1 MAAPSGG
8 VRRSYASAGA
18 LATRRELLERRLVDA
33 VRGHDDRPHRR
44 RRVHRRLALA
54 ALQECH
60 LAQQRARTEL
70 GDLLAVNLDVDDAV
84 QDQEQLATLVAL
96 LDQLLTGVERPPLE
110 LRATAHDRCAQ
121 LALELQLDSRRQ
133 RRRVL

>member
-44 RRVHRRLALA
+44 RREHRRLALA

-60 LAQQRARTEL
+60 LAQQRARAEL
-70 GDLLAVNLDVDDAV
+70 GDLLPVDLDVDDAV
-84 QDQEQLATLVAL
+84 QDQEEVSILTEDRVVLAPGEGFGPSGA
-96 LDQLLTGVERPPLE
+96 GYAR
-110 LRATAHDRCAQ
+110 RS
-121 LALELQLDSRRQ
+121 LAVSDETRSR
-133 RRRVL
+133 